1 MKMGPRTRA
10 TLFVSVSL
18 IVCFSFGTC
27 IVYGQEKEQI
37 ARGKIGMGYFMGGAG
52 ILSESGSNAMIYSL
66 GGGGHSLRNR
76 LIIGGEGHSS
86 FGSDNAGGYG
96 FFDLGY
102 ALLVTDSIVL
112 YPLVGIGGGA
122 MTRVAEP
129 SVSKCAL
136 LNPAIGFDYLL
147 YRKDKSGI
155 LLGLRLGYAFTLYS
169 NTWNW
174 SMPYIRILIGGFGA
188 D

>member
-1 MKMGPRTRA
+1 MKSHARA
-10 TLFVSVSL
+10 TLVVSL
-18 IVCFSFGTC
+18 FFIVFFFFSTC
-27 IVYGQEKEQI
+27 IVCGQEKELTD
-37 ARGKIGMGYFMGGAG
+37 REKLGMGYFMGGVG
-52 ILSESGSNAMIYSL
+52 MLSESGNNSAVYSL

-102 ALLVTDSIVL
+102 ALLVTESIVI
-112 YPLVGIGGGA
+112 YPLVGIGGGT

-155 LLGLRLGYAFTLYS
+155 LLGLRLGYTFTLYS